1 MLSVFNIAGGVALLL
16 YGIKLMSN
24 ALQSIAGDKMRQLMS
39 TLTKTPLRGVF
50 IGAIVTMLI
59 QSSAGTTVM
68 TVSFVNAGLLTL
80 KQAIG
85 IIMGANVG
93 TTMTAQIIAFNI
105 ENFALP
111 IVAVGVALEIFG
123 RAKKV
128 SYLGNGLI
136 GLGLLF
142 LGMHTMKG
150 ATNIVAAHQDLLIS
164 LTQNPILGILAGMIL
179 TILVQSSAAT
189 IGLTIALAS
198 QGLIGL
204 EGAIPIIL
212 GDNIGTTFTAVI
224 ASTGSGRSAKQAA
237 AAHVLFNLIGVVIF
251 SLAFPIYKH
260 IVMLTADDAARQI
273 ANAHLIFNIVN
284 TIIFFPFVPLL
295 AALIE
300 KIIPNAEISEAQ
312 ASPTLYLDHK
322 LISASPAA
330 AVEAVKDELMH
341 MGSVVR
347 SMLDSVR
354 NAYFYA
360 AGAKA
365 AYAANSKSGY
375 AANSENV
382 NSKSE
387 RPLETHSSGKSGI
400 DGYNFENI
408 FNEFEKREHRVN
420 AINRAIAAYASEIWQ
435 KGLGADVSTV
445 LGCYVSAASDLE
457 RVGDHSENLM
467 ELCEGLRDN
476 LSDKARDEFRDML
489 DTAEKS
495 LDTALESLKLEDVK
509 KADIVIFQLENKID
523 AQEKQYRKNH
533 VDRLNSGEC
542 DPEKGVNFIDV
553 LGNLERIGDH
563 SNNIAGYTRDIKAL
577 NSKKS
582 HDTNLKGGYTANVKP
597 EL

>member
-39 TLTKTPLRGVF
+39 TLTKTPLRGIF
-50 IGAIVTMLI
+50 IGAIVTILI
-59 QSSAGTTVM
+59 QSSSGTTVM

-123 RAKKV
+123 RAKKI

-150 ATNIVAAHQDLLIS
+150 ATNIVAVHQDLLIS

-179 TILVQSSAAT
+179 TIVVQSSAAT

-204 EGAIPIIL
+204 DGAIPIIL

-251 SLAFPIYKH
+251 SLAFPFYRNL
-260 IVMLTADDAARQI
+260 VMLTATDTARQI
-273 ANAHLIFNIVN
+273 ANAHLIFNILN
-284 TIIFFPFVPLL
+284 TVIFFPFVPLL

-300 KIIPNAEISEAQ
+300 KIIPNDERAAVQE
-312 ASPTLYLDHK
+312 SPTLYLDHK
-322 LISASPAA
+322 LINASPSA
-330 AVEAVKDELMH
+330 AVEAVKDELIH
-341 MGSVVR
+341 MGGVVK

-365 AYAANSKSGY
+365 AYAAG
-375 AANSENV
+375 
-382 NSKSE
+382 SKSE
-387 RPLETHSSGKSGI
+387 TQGNQKAAMTSDARNAGNSEI
-400 DGYNFENI
+400 QEYNFANI
-408 FNEFEKREHRVN
+408 FDDFEKREHRVN
-420 AINRAIAAYASEIWQ
+420 AMNRAIAAYASEIWQ

-445 LGCYVSAASDLE
+445 LGCYVSAAGDLE

-467 ELCEGLRDN
+467 ELCESLRDY
-476 LSDKARDEFRDML
+476 LSDTAREEFRDML

-533 VDRLNSGEC
+533 IDRLNKGMC
-542 DPEKGVNFIDV
+542 DPEKGVNFVDL

-577 NSKKS
+577 NSKNGNIA
-582 HDTNLKGGYTANVKP
+582 NLESGHAAN
-597 EL
+597 